1 MTTQIDGNHGTPLPV
16 EDTRTE
22 GGRATEGLQTPTP
35 QVTANRVE
43 VSNDAEFVNQA
54 VRAANESPEIRQD
67 KVEQA
72 RKALADGTL
81 GDDATTVADAIID
94 QMLDDNT

>member
-1 MTTQIDGNHGTPLPV
+1 MTTRIDGNHGTPLPV
-16 EDTRTE
+16 EDTATE
-22 GGRATEGLQTPTP
+22 GGRATEPTP

-43 VSNDAEFVNQA
+43 VSNDTQFVNQA
-54 VRAANESPEIRQD
+54 VRAANEAPEIRRD

-72 RKALADGTL
+72 RNALADGTL
-81 GDDATTVADAIID
+81 GADATTVADAIID